1 MNIAVEVHY
10 LLIADLQWIK
20 NYNVSKNIKIT
31 KNVIIQLNQ
40 GLQKISRLKVW

>member
-1 MNIAVEVHY
+1 MNIAVEAYY

-20 NYNVSKNIKIT
+20 NYNVFKNIKIT

-40 GLQKISRLKVW
+40 GLQKNSRLKVW